1 MAASRRGY
9 AAAKRLLD
17 LMVSVT
23 LLVLLAPLF
32 AIVAF
37 VIKLD
42 SPGPVIFKQERV
54 GLGGKTFTMYK
65 FRTMVHGND
74 PSIHREFYRH
84 LVDGTAEARVDEEG
98 EPLFLLD
105 DPRVTRAGKILRK
118 LSIDELPNLVNVLVG
133 DMSLVGPRPPI
144 PYEVE
149 LYDERAVR
157 RLEVKPGM
165 TGLAQVR
172 GRGSLSFNEII
183 DYDLQYVDQR
193 SFWLDLRILFET
205 IPAVLTHR
213 GV

>member
-1 MAASRRGY
+1 MASRRGY
-9 AAAKRLLD
+9 EAAKRVLD
-17 LMVSVT
+17 VATSLVL
-23 LLVLLAPLF
+23 LLVLLPLF
-32 AIVAF
+32 AVVAI

-42 SPGPVIFKQERV
+42 TPGPVLFRQERV
-54 GLGGKTFTMYK
+54 GRGGKSFTMYK

-74 PSIHREFYRH
+74 PSIHREFYRR
-84 LVDGTAEARVDEEG
+84 LVEGTAEARVDEDG
-98 EPLFLLD
+98 DPLYLLD
-105 DPRVTRAGKILRK
+105 DPRVTKTGKLLRK
-118 LSIDELPNLVNVLVG
+118 LSLDELPNLVNVLVG

-149 LYDERAVR
+149 LYDERAMR

-172 GRGSLSFNEII
+172 GRGSLSFDEII
-183 DYDLQYVDQR
+183 DFDLEYVERR
-193 SFWLDLRILFET
+193 SLWLDLRILLET